1 MKKYK
6 VELVFVET
14 VEAENE
20 DDAKLIAYD
29 NVFASSYSEADVE
42 EIKPQA
48 NERNKNEKDIR
59 RLQQR

>member
-20 DDAKLIAYD
+20 NDAKCIANE
-29 NVFASSYSEADVE
+29 NVFASCYTEAEVKEIRE
-42 EIKPQA
+42 EK
-48 NERNKNEKDIR
+48 
-59 RLQQR
+59 